1 MHAERGDVTME
12 QEKLYKTMKSA
23 GTTNLVLGIIT
34 ILIGIATGV
43 VMIVKGAKLL
53 AHMSDLLF

>member
-1 MHAERGDVTME
+1 MKERQGVTME

>member
-1 MHAERGDVTME
+1 ME

-23 GTTNLVLGIIT
+23 GTTNLVLGIVT